1 MFDGLGRIVA
11 GNNVLLKKEEVFFDG
26 VVLRF
31 VQLIIGK
38 VNGAHIRLFVGE
50 MAGSV
55 VPKKFDGLFTKTFI
69 PLVIVF
75 HQDVFYAIHGL
86 KQGAVLCVQM
96 RYADVVFF
104 FQKHGGPPRCSFK

>member
-1 MFDGLGRIVA
+1 MFDGLRGIVA
-11 GNNVLLKKEEVFFDG
+11 RDDILLEKEKVFFDG

-55 VPKKFDGLFTKTFI
+55 VPQKFDGLFTKTFI

-86 KQGAVLCVQM
+86 KQGAIQCVQM
-96 RYADVVFF
+96 R
-104 FQKHGGPPRCSFK
+104 